1 MDGKPFALDYTA
13 VMAIGAALGADMEML
28 ADVLPDA
35 EAAIVARFAGDDG
48 GD

>member
-1 MDGKPFALDYTA
+1 MDGKPFALDYAA
-13 VMAIGAALGADMEML
+13 VMVIGAALGADMEML

-35 EAAIVARFAGDDG
+35 EAAIVSRFAGDDC

>member
-1 MDGKPFALDYTA
+1 MDGKPFALDYAA

-35 EAAIVARFAGDDG
+35 EAVIVARFAG
-48 GD
+48 GDAGE